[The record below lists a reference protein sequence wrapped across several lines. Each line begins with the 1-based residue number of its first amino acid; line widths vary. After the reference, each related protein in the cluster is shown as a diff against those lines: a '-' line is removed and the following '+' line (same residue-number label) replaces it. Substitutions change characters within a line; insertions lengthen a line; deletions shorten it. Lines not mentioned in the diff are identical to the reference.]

1 VVKQLSI
8 VRTARSATGG
18 ATRSRIIS
26 AALET
31 LKNAGFAGTSARA
44 IARTGNFNQALIYYH
59 FGSIEDLLISA
70 MQDFSERRL
79 ERYREAL
86 SRVNTLSAL
95 VETMTRL
102 YDEDVLGGEVAAVQ
116 EIVAGSSS
124 SAELGRRVVE
134 QLDPWSAFAEEL
146 VAGLLKDTPFES
158 VLPARE
164 VAYALVALYFGVETL
179 AHLDPDRAKTQA
191 LFDAGS
197 KLAPLFDMLL
207 RSGIGTT

>member
-1 VVKQLSI
+1 MSAMRAA
-8 VRTARSATGG
+8 RTASGG
-18 ATRSRIIS
+18 ATRDRIVK

-31 LKNAGFAGTSARA
+31 LKKAGFAGTSARA
-44 IARTGNFNQALIYYH
+44 IARTGEFNQALIYYH
-59 FGSIEDLLISA
+59 FGSVEDLMIAALH
-70 MQDFSERRL
+70 DFSERRL

-86 SRVNTLSAL
+86 ERVTTLSAL

-102 YDEDVLGGEVAAVQ
+102 YDEDVRGGEVTAVQ

-124 SAELGRRVVE
+124 SAALGRRVVE
-134 QLDPWSAFAEEL
+134 LLDPWSAFAEE
-146 VAGLLKDTPFES
+146 VMARLLRGTPFEL

-197 KLAPLFDMLL
+197 RLGPLFDMLL
-207 RSGIGTT
+207 QSGMGTS

>member
-1 VVKQLSI
+1 MSAMRAA
-8 VRTARSATGG
+8 RTASGG
-18 ATRSRIIS
+18 ATRHRIVK

-31 LKNAGFAGTSARA
+31 LKNAGFAGTSARV
-44 IARTGNFNQALIYYH
+44 IARTGDFNQALIYYH
-59 FGSIEDLLISA
+59 FGSVEDLMIAALH
-70 MQDFSERRL
+70 DFSERRL

-86 SRVNTLSAL
+86 EGVTTISAL
-95 VETMTRL
+95 VATMTRL
-102 YDEDVLGGEVAAVQ
+102 YDEDARGGEVTAVQ

-124 SAELGRRVVE
+124 SAALGRRVVE
-134 QLDPWSAFAEEL
+134 LLDPWSAFAEE
-146 VAGLLKDTPFES
+146 VMARLLRGTPFEL

-197 KLAPLFDMLL
+197 RLAPLFDMLL
-207 RSGIGTT
+207 QSGMGTS